1 MGRQKTERKWLRQ
14 ERLFRHEAPVD
25 GPLVEER
32 SCEFKRAPKVAEALL
47 PERVTKKD
55 LFSLA
60 FTFLSIKSM
69 T

>member
-1 MGRQKTERKWLRQ
+1 MGRQKTERKGLRQ
-14 ERLFRHEAPVD
+14 ERLFRHEPPDD

-32 SCEFKRAPKVAEALL
+32 SCELKRAPKVAEALL

-55 LFSLA
+55 LFSSA
-60 FTFLSIKSM
+60 FTFIAIKSM